1 MKLLITYPLDDKV
14 LTTILA
20 DNITYRPDLEIK
32 GKRFLQPTLAKHR
45 PDILITRTLPSE
57 AILCDWYAAM
67 PSPPAII
74 LVGQLSITTLKTIG
88 GIRIYQP
95 EENLDIHPDLW
106 ALQLAERISTR
117 KLAIPAM
124 SASRPKNKQVILVGA
139 GIVNLITAFYLVRAD
154 YHVVIIDALQDP
166 RDNGL
171 WSDYGCSHG
180 GHDARM
186 FTLTEADSYHDQ
198 SPPQKGKKHNSLFR
212 NVVGNL
218 GWDARKPQNESVT
231 DAKWIQRYE
240 AVPPWLARIYER
252 DILSFNAESL
262 PLWLSMRAECPEL
275 FEGVLH
281 DGIVRLFADKSH
293 YQAAKVRHSK
303 LDSLVKALTQEELS
317 ETYPGLAIPSANGMI
332 AGAMETIGFTVNIHQ
347 LTTRL
352 LAYLEK
358 QGVHCC
364 WKQPIKKILRNDEG
378 DVTGLISNKGEHVAD
393 HYVLSPGAFGNA
405 LLRGSVSDGA
415 IHGVLG
421 AWAVLP
427 NLEPRL
433 HHSLKIARKNHIT
446 EDMNVTVATDS
457 QGQPILI
464 LGSGYGFTGIDPEN
478 IAAEQLDI
486 IYQGIEDTARH
497 FFPAAYNQ
505 AQADGSLKAQRRY
518 CIRPWTATG
527 LGIFESMQTAQDGL
541 LIITGGHNTG
551 GFAQAPAIGMA
562 VLASLQGKHHPMQT
576 LYHPARYSA
585 FTNTAEQPLLCV

>member
-1 MKLLITYPLDDKV
+1 
-14 LTTILA
+14 
-20 DNITYRPDLEIK
+20 
-32 GKRFLQPTLAKHR
+32 LAKHR

-57 AILCDWYAAM
+57 ATLCDWYAAM

-74 LVGQLSITTLKTIG
+74 LVEQLLTTTFKTIG
-88 GIRIYQP
+88 GIRVYQP
-95 EENLDIHPDLW
+95 EEKLDIHPDLW

-124 SASRPKNKQVILVGA
+124 SASRPKNKHVILVGA

-166 RDNGL
+166 RDNGH

-218 GWDARKPQNESVT
+218 
-231 DAKWIQRYE
+231 
-240 AVPPWLARIYER
+240 
-252 DILSFNAESL
+252 
-262 PLWLSMRAECPEL
+262 
-275 FEGVLH
+275 
-281 DGIVRLFADKSH
+281 
-293 YQAAKVRHSK
+293 
-303 LDSLVKALTQEELS
+303 
-317 ETYPGLAIPSANGMI
+317 
-332 AGAMETIGFTVNIHQ
+332 
-347 LTTRL
+347 
-352 LAYLEK
+352 
-358 QGVHCC
+358 
-364 WKQPIKKILRNDEG
+364 
-378 DVTGLISNKGEHVAD
+378 
-393 HYVLSPGAFGNA
+393 
-405 LLRGSVSDGA
+405 
-415 IHGVLG
+415 
-421 AWAVLP
+421 
-427 NLEPRL
+427 
-433 HHSLKIARKNHIT
+433 
-446 EDMNVTVATDS
+446 
-457 QGQPILI
+457 
-464 LGSGYGFTGIDPEN
+464 
-478 IAAEQLDI
+478 
-486 IYQGIEDTARH
+486 GIEDTARH

-551 GFAQAPAIGMA
+551 GFAQAPAIGTA

-585 FTNTAEQPLLCV
+585 FTNTTEQPLLCV